1 MEVDWLSRFEQD
13 LSIAFEDSERILM
26 EMPEEFREQAINYL
40 DRLRLLKNAGS
51 TNYICY
57 LLAFWLQEVAKVK
70 PEDSRRFTVA
80 MIFVMMYYHLIDEVM
95 DDPNAGDKRKLPL
108 ANLLQLEFWKIYSSY
123 FPASSP
129 FWISYRKYTAEWAQV
144 VALENQIDFFQV
156 EPVRIAHKAS
166 PVKLTVAGML
176 MLSAKEE
183 LLSDFEKAVDMVL
196 VTLQM
201 LDDWEDWEKDLRE
214 GSYNAL
220 ISHVQREL
228 EIPKDRRPNHE
239 EMKHAIYARDT
250 LLSYAERTDHNAA
263 VLHSTAPALPYL
275 IDFHDYLRNS
285 LTQGAKSLREER
297 ELLAQG
303 GLIYWLSKNKNLS

>member
-1 MEVDWLSRFEQD
+1 MDWLTCFEQD
-13 LSIAFEDSERILM
+13 LSIAFDDAERILT
-26 EMPEEFREQAINYL
+26 EMPEEFRERAINCL
-40 DRLRLLKNAGS
+40 DRHRLLKKAGS

-57 LLAFWLQEVAKVK
+57 LLAFWLQEAAKVK

-95 DDPNAGDKRKLPL
+95 DDPEAGDKRKLPL

-129 FWISYRKYTAEWAQV
+129 FWMSYRKYTAEWAQA
-144 VALENQIDFFQV
+144 VALENQMDFFQE

-166 PVKLTVAGML
+166 PVKLTVAGMM
-176 MLSAKEE
+176 MLNDQEE

-220 ISHVQREL
+220 ISEVQREL
-228 EIPKDRRPNHE
+228 QIPRDRRPNPE
-239 EMKHAIYARDT
+239 EIKHALHVRDI
-250 LLSYAERTDHNAA
+250 LFAYAERTDHNAA
-263 VLHSTAPALPYL
+263 ALDQTAPMLTHL
-275 IDFHDYLRNS
+275 IEFHEYLRQS
-285 LTQGAKSLREER
+285 LQQGARSLREER

-303 GLIYWLSKNKNLS
+303 GLFYWLLKNQTHA